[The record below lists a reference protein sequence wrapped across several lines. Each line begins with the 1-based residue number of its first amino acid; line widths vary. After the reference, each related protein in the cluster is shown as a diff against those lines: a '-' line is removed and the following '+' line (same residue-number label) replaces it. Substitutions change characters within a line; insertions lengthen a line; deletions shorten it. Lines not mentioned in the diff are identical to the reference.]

1 MLRRLALAGAAVLL
15 VLAALPAAGSAT
27 FIPGPPGK
35 IAFTS
40 GRPSGELPA
49 PNAGDKG
56 ARIYVADYPFGEPVQ
71 ATFEPHGED
80 VRHRQPNWSPDHTR
94 IAYAAGASTGN
105 VYALWIKG
113 LRTGTETQIVPPAA
127 GLDRPT
133 WSPDGTKIAYGS
145 EGDLWVKGIEPNTTP
160 VRVTDNPGFTEE
172 RPVWSPDGNTLY
184 YNRG

>member
-15 VLAALPAAGSAT
+15 VLAALPAAASAT
-27 FIPGPPGK
+27 FIPGPNGK

-49 PNAGDKG
+49 PNMSDKG

-71 ATFEPHGED
+71 VTFEPQGVD

-94 IAYAAGASTGN
+94 IAYAAGSSAGN
-105 VYALWIKG
+105 VYALWIKD
-113 LRTGTETQIVPPAA
+113 LRTGKETQIVPSATS
-127 GLDRPT
+127 LDRPS

-145 EGDLWVKGIEPNTTP
+145 EGD
-160 VRVTDNPGFTEE
+160 
-172 RPVWSPDGNTLY
+172 
-184 YNRG
+184 